1 MKKPNFL
8 KELAENLAQAM
19 PDHVKKKQ
27 KDIEKN
33 FHAVLQSAFNKM
45 DIVTRD
51 EFDAQT
57 KVLARARKKVDEL
70 EKKLKELEKI
80 IEKANNDR

>member
-1 MKKPNFL
+1 MKNANYL
-8 KELAENLAQAM
+8 KELAENLVNAL
-19 PDHVKKKQ
+19 PDNFKKMQ
-27 KDIEKN
+27 KDMEKN
-33 FHAVLQSAFNKM
+33 FHAILQGTFSKM
-45 DIVTRD
+45 DLVTRD

-80 IEKANNDR
+80 IEKKHK

>member
-1 MKKPNFL
+1 
-8 KELAENLAQAM
+8 
-19 PDHVKKKQ
+19 
-27 KDIEKN
+27 
-33 FHAVLQSAFNKM
+33 M

-80 IEKANNDR
+80 IEKSKR